1 MLIAKLLTLCLAE
14 YIIDF
19 RLLQVF
25 IRIDEALSS
34 VEEPEVLTAIL
45 LETGA
50 FHKKI
55 PGFKPE
61 MFWVSKGND
70 PQTLFF
76 PAL

>member
-1 MLIAKLLTLCLAE
+1 M
-14 YIIDF
+14 
-19 RLLQVF
+19 

-61 MFWVSKGND
+61 MFWVS
-70 PQTLFF
+70 
-76 PAL
+76 